1 MARGVPSS
9 EILSKLPTQGTISK
23 AIVTGRSRQE
33 TIFNTGGLHL
43 RKIKERS
50 TRIIPFLYDLEKYN
64 NKQILKL
71 NEDRKNLLMDIAKQI
86 YVYSMSYREGAKII
100 NKKVYGRK
108 ITPMGLR
115 EIFLNNGIIK
125 YADENK
131 QKKYKKENKS
141 IIDVNIIL
149 KQRKKE
155 LVKAQ
160 ANYWAYKSKV
170 LKKEK
175 NLIDIDKDDKT
186 RFEFY
191 TPRCLN
197 GKKISEHYKKLIS
210 LLPYPN
216 DLVIEHMS
224 PRNPRHKKYCG
235 LHTPNNV
242 QILPKRLNALKSDMD
257 WEEWQDYLIT
267 KDQEKTVSF
276 FQYCIQEL
284 SKHNL
289 KFKKVYN
296 NNLKSWEYISCIDK
310 SKLLM
315 NNVDMFRKDIS
326 C

>member
-1 MARGVPSS
+1 MV
-9 EILSKLPTQGTISK
+9 
-23 AIVTGRSRQE
+23 GRNRQE

-50 TRIIPFLYDLEKYN
+50 TRIIPFLYDLEKYK

-100 NKKVYGRK
+100 NKKVHGRK

-125 YADENK
+125 YTDESR
-131 QKKYKKENKS
+131 QKKYKKEKKS
-141 IIDVNIIL
+141 ITDFNIIL
-149 KQRKKE
+149 KQKKKE
-155 LVKAQ
+155 LEKAQ
-160 ANYWAYKSKV
+160 SNYWAYKSKV

-175 NLIDIDKDDKT
+175 DLIDPDKEDKT

-197 GKKISEHYKKLIS
+197 GKKISEHYKNLIS

-235 LHTPNNV
+235 LHTPNNI

-257 WEEWQDYLIT
+257 WEEWQEYLIT

-289 KFKKVYN
+289 RFKKTYN
-296 NNLKSWEYISCIDK
+296 INSKQWEFISVIDK
-310 SKLLM
+310 NKLL
-315 NNVDMFRKDIS
+315 KDNLNIFID
-326 C
+326 